1 MYRYRYIHIYI
12 YLHTSFPLTPNPT
25 EIIRWAQCKKRC
37 NNLGCA
43 IYGGQWPS
51 VSEVMAIR
59 KRSKRD
65 NAKESYP
72 FIVHNHMHQDQSVHN
87 TCFRIGCLTS
97 GPFQHFSIS
106 FGFSSASTKSLW
118 CSFSNSK
125 HKKSLKKSLKNS
137 ALQSQVQGTTPMIY
151 TMSVMELGL
160 ITVELNACFP
170 PGWWSTGVI
179 ILPTQTM
186 H

>member
-1 MYRYRYIHIYI
+1 MYIIIYVQVPIYSYIQTYII

-97 GPFQHFSIS
+97 GPFQHLSDLIWCFI
-106 FGFSSASTKSLW
+106 GFNQKALV
-118 CSFSNSK
+118 FFFNSK
-125 HKKSLKKSLKNS
+125 HKKSLKKSLKILHSNLRS
-137 ALQSQVQGTTPMIY
+137 KGQHQWY
-151 TMSVMELGL
+151 TQWVS
-160 ITVELNACFP
+160 
-170 PGWWSTGVI
+170 WSWDWS
-179 ILPTQTM
+179 P
-186 H
+186 

>member
-97 GPFQHFSIS
+97 GPSRIFRIS
-106 FGFSSASTKSLW
+106 LVFHWLQPKFEE
-118 CSFSNSK
+118 
-125 HKKSLKKSLKNS
+125 SLK
-137 ALQSQVQGTTPMIY
+137 
-151 TMSVMELGL
+151 
-160 ITVELNACFP
+160 
-170 PGWWSTGVI
+170 
-179 ILPTQTM
+179 ILHSNLRSKGQ
-186 H
+186 HQ